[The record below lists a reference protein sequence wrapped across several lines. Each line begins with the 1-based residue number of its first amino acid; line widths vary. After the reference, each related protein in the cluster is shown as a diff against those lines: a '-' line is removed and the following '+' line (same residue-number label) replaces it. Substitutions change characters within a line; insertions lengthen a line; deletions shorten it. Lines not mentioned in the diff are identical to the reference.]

1 MFSEVVINCPP
12 DEADDDE
19 RLISGRLNELSLM
32 SVLFSRSLVIS
43 SAVNCSPGNSN
54 SYEIAKPIRRK
65 QRLIFIITIKRKN

>member
-1 MFSEVVINCPP
+1 MFSEVDINCPP
-12 DEADDDE
+12 AEADDDE
-19 RLISGRLNELSLM
+19 RLISGRLNEFSLM

-43 SAVNCSPGNSN
+43 SAVNCSPGNLS